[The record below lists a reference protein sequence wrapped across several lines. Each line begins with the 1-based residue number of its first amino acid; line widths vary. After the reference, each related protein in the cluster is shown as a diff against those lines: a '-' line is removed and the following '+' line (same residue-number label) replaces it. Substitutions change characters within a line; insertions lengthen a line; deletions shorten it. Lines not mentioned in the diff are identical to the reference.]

1 MMLPVMVKGRGK
13 IDEVFNDPE
22 RVESISELADTHFP
36 YDITKGDWQL
46 MQMGLFRLEELQ
58 DKHPVTA
65 SLQFPHLLLTL

>member
-1 MMLPVMVKGRGK
+1 MLPVIVKGRGK

-22 RVESISELADTHFP
+22 RVESIPELADTHFP

-46 MQMGLFRLEELQ
+46 MQMGLFKLEELQ

-65 SLQFPHLLLTL
+65 SLQLTHLLLIL

>member
-1 MMLPVMVKGRGK
+1 
-13 IDEVFNDPE
+13 
-22 RVESISELADTHFP
+22 VESISELADTHFP

-46 MQMGLFRLEELQ
+46 TQMGLLRLEELQ